1 MGGLRGGVTGGLEKS
16 NPLIIMYLAKN
27 RGGLA
32 KKINNSQFTIR
43 LLYSLNTKQS
53 TLNTIFR

>member
-16 NPLIIMYLAKN
+16 NSLIIMYLAKN

-32 KKINNSQFTIR
+32 KKIYNSQFTITNSQ
-43 LLYSLNTKQS
+43 LGYYTHS
-53 TLNTIFR
+53 TLNSQH

>member
-1 MGGLRGGVTGGLEKS
+1 MGGLRGGVTGGLENS
-16 NPLIIMYLAKN
+16 NSLIIMYLAKN

-43 LLYSLNTKQS
+43 LLYSLNTKH
-53 TLNTIFR
+53 